1 MRTLKL
7 NDLSVRQKLGMLYCA
22 RPQTEE
28 DLEYTLRLIREHSL
42 GSVQLPSQKKDFVR
56 LVRETADYPILIL
69 CDTETG
75 FPKEGVLR
83 HLS

>member
-1 MRTLKL
+1 MIAL
-7 NDLSVRQKLGMLYCA
+7 NFDDLSTQQKLGMLYCA

-42 GSVQLPSQKKDFVR
+42 GSVQLPPQKKDFVR
-56 LVRETADYPILIL
+56 RVRETADYPILIL